1 MPSHTKVIDVITV
14 DKELEKSKAIIEK
27 LAKVGTFH
35 MTEELL

>member
-27 LAKVGTFH
+27 LAKVGTSI
-35 MTEELL
+35 